1 MGDLAVELTAV
12 RLLLGLQVRVDVV
25 GVVFVGLGGGT
36 VLGRGVERLTLVVLR
51 RIWTEEWCCLFAG

>member
-12 RLLLGLQVRVDVV
+12 RLLIGLQSRVDVV
-25 GVVFVGLGGGT
+25 GVVFVGLGGET

-51 RIWTEEWCCLFAG
+51 RI